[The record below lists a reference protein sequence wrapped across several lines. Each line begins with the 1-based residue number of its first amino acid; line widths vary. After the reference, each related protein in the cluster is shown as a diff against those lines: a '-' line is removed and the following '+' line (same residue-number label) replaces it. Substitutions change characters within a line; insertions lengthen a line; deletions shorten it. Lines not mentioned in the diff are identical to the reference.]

1 MMTNEEAYRDV
12 REPLGATRLYAQ
24 AHLLRA
30 NPSCDIRESDNARNT
45 LADVCSALALLLD
58 RTEPKPEAAPIPRIG
73 EPIIRKCVAPTG
85 AGWYVIEQT
94 LDSRPG
100 MQIVRVD
107 RVSASEFLVWRI
119 GTTVLRRPADFT
131 FIARI
136 EL

>member
-58 RTEPKPEAAPIPRIG
+58 RTEPKPEAAPLPRIG

-85 AGWYVIEQT
+85 PGWYVV
-94 LDSRPG
+94 LRPDDAVPT
-100 MQIVRVD
+100 IVRVD
-107 RVSASEFLVWRI
+107 SVSATELRVWRHGNI
-119 GTTVLRRPADFT
+119 NGAPLKGYT
-131 FIARI
+131 FFARI